1 MCYLV
6 LLEILFQFFLQI
18 YIINEKM
25 RENFYP
31 KSEEILFTNR
41 EIELETLDFYLEEIL
56 NGLKENV

>member
-1 MCYLV
+1 
-6 LLEILFQFFLQI
+6 
-18 YIINEKM
+18 M